1 MSEKTQRQKFIC
13 GNWKMNGTLEETRS
27 LLQGI
32 LSQWSTE
39 YLDVEVAVC
48 PPFTAMMEAS
58 RLLQGSAIQMGAQN
72 AYYEDKGAFTGEI
85 SLRMISELGAS
96 YVILGHSERRILFG
110 ESDDLINKKI
120 DRSIATGLMPILCV
134 GETLE
139 ERERGAAEAIITK
152 QLEECLTGLTIRQ
165 FSRVTIA
172 YEPVWAI
179 GTGKTA
185 TSQQAQKAHS
195 VIRERINTLF
205 GRESGNNVRVLYGG
219 SMKPENALELL
230 SLPDVDGGL
239 IGGAALKADSFM
251 AIVQAAANV
260 SSQQQA

>member
-1 MSEKTQRQKFIC
+1 MPEQTQRQKFIC

-27 LLQGI
+27 LLQG
-32 LSQWSTE
+32 LVSQWQSAFDE
-39 YLDVEVAVC
+39 VEVAVC
-48 PPFTAMMEAS
+48 PPFTALMESA
-58 RLLQGSAIQMGAQN
+58 RLLQGTAIQLGAQN
-72 AYYEDKGAFTGEI
+72 AYFEDQGAFTGEV
-85 SLRMISELGAS
+85 SLRMIGELGAS

-110 ESDDLINKKI
+110 ETDALINKKI
-120 DRSIATGLMPILCV
+120 DRAIATGLMPILCV

-139 ERERGAAEAIITK
+139 ERERGAAEAVITK
-152 QLEECLTGLTIRQ
+152 QLEESLTDLTIRQ

-205 GRESGNNVRVLYGG
+205 GRESGQTVRILYGG
-219 SMKPENALELL
+219 SLKPENALELL

-239 IGGAALKADSFM
+239 IGGAALKADTFM
-251 AIVQAAANV
+251 AIVQAAAEIT
-260 SSQQQA
+260 SRAQS